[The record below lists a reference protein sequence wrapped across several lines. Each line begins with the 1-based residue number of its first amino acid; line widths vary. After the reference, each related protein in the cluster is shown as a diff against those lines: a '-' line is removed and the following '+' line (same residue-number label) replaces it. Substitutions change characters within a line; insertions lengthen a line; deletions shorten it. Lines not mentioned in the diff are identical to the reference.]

1 METIFAE
8 RLGEFHGII
17 AEHFFHGEAWDKA
30 LAYFTQAG
38 DAAAGLYAHA
48 EARVHYAK
56 ALEALAHLPD
66 TEENLRHRVDTTVK
80 LVSVSVVADDPAE
93 NLARLAA
100 VEPLARQLP
109 GADGTAPHDRL
120 RLARVHYWMGRVHFY
135 RGEPREATG
144 YYEQVLGVARELGDE

>member
-48 EARVHYAK
+48 EARVYNAK

-66 TEENLRHRVDTTVK
+66 TEEVLRPCG
-80 LVSVSVVADDPAE
+80 S
-93 NLARLAA
+93 AA
-100 VEPLARQLP
+100 AMKMGWCSPP
-109 GADGTAPHDRL
+109 GA
-120 RLARVHYWMGRVHFY
+120 
-135 RGEPREATG
+135 RGLLSMTPITRRMFTSA
-144 YYEQVLGVARELGDE
+144 LSL